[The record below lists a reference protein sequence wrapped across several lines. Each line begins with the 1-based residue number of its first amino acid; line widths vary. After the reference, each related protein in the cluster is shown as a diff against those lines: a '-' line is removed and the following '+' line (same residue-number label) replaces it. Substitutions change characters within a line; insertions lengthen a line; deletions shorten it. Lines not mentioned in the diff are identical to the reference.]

1 MWVYYFQNP
10 SWHMSTGVISKIPLR
25 IQGNHSQVIYLE
37 KDPLVA
43 TGVNGVLSYLDIYR
57 GMKVSS

>member
-1 MWVYYFQNP
+1 
-10 SWHMSTGVISKIPLR
+10 MSTGVISKIPLR

-43 TGVNGVLSYLDIYR
+43 TGVNGILSYLDIYR
-57 GMKVSS
+57 VMKVSSWF